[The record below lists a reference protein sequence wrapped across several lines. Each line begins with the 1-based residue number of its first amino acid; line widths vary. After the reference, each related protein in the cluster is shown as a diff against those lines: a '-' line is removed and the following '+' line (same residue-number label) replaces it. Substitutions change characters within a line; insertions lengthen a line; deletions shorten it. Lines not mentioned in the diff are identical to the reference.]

1 MPRKKSRP
9 AKSPKRKQKR
19 GVPKKKA
26 FLAAFVET
34 CSITE
39 AAAAVGIDRCNHYD
53 WLKNDPKYAA
63 EFEQAI
69 PIAAQNLE
77 DDAVRWARVGIFEPN
92 IYQGQFQY
100 GARKRIECA
109 LQDGTTA
116 FQDELPAGANVI
128 ATREVE
134 VKDVLLGVQ
143 KRSES
148 LLSKL
153 LSAWLPEKY
162 GKKVEVSGKDG
173 APLVPTVMEVVF
185 VDPPSEDPVPPAP
198 SGSSPEASPAV

>member
-9 AKSPKRKQKR
+9 AKGAKRKQKR

-26 FLAAFVET
+26 FLAAFIET

-53 WLKNDPKYAA
+53 WLKADPKYAA
-63 EFEQAI
+63 DFEAAI

-77 DDAVRWARVGIFEPN
+77 DDAVKWARVGIFEPN

-109 LQDGTTA
+109 LADGTTV
-116 FQDELPAGANVI
+116 FEDELPPGAAVV

-134 VKDVLLGVQ
+134 VKDVFLGVH

-162 GKKVEVSGKDG
+162 GKKVEVTGKDG

-185 VDPPSEDPVPPAP
+185 VDPPSEEPGAPAQSGGPAEAPPA
-198 SGSSPEASPAV
+198 V